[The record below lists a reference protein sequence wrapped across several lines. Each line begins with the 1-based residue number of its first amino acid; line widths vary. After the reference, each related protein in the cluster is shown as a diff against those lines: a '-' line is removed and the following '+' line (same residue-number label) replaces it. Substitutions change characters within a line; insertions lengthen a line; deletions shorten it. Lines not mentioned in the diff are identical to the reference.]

1 MVLFNRIA
9 FKMKHTRRFKF
20 HALLSVYLLL
30 FINQKLHSQ
39 STTDHLWA
47 QKADSVIYFAKS
59 QLGTPY
65 KWATCKPGI
74 SFDCSGFTYYAYNS
88 VGIKSYRGSSAY
100 SSLGY
105 KIPLK
110 SCRKGDCILFTGT
123 QPEDKSIGH
132 VGIII
137 ENSGDKLYFIHCSS
151 STRHFGVV
159 ITEYYS
165 SNYPKRFI
173 ETRRIFD

>member
-1 MVLFNRIA
+1 MRNHILIQKLNSFKINIVRLIFFLIA
-9 FKMKHTRRFKF
+9 F
-20 HALLSVYLLL
+20 SSNYY
-30 FINQKLHSQ
+30 SQ
-39 STTDHLWA
+39 NNSSIPWT
-47 QKADSVIYFAKS
+47 QKADSVIYYAKS
-59 QLGTPY
+59 QLDVPY

-100 SSLGY
+100 QSLGN
-105 KIPLK
+105 KVQLK

-123 QPEDKSIGH
+123 QAGDKNIGH

-137 ENSGDKLYFIHCSS
+137 ENKGDQLYFIHCSS
-151 STRHFGVV
+151 SKKHFGVV

-173 ETRRIFD
+173 ETRRLFD